1 MSNSEL
7 NFISEREHDFLEDSS
22 KWTSR
27 RGKKDVELTFINED
41 ESNDGESSTNGM
53 IGLRD
58 RRVKQLQKI
67 DDGTSSNLRNLSI
80 GLQRNSSGSGNSFTS
95 IRGVRIREVESAH
108 HGIDEDASLGLNS
121 TLNASTTLGSSFR
134 ISASGTLR
142 LGNFM
147 AINAGGIKRFGR
159 QSKPSPASGSLP
171 SFISESRAKDIKQE
185 LVMLD
190 VLGRGASGVVQR
202 ALHLPSLQLVAVKHV
217 RMFDADV
224 RNQAVR
230 ELKSL
235 YANMVP
241 LAAYRRH
248 KSSLQGVSREQT
260 RDGGD
265 ESFLGDTLILG
276 GSFGSSIGTS
286 SVETPTD
293 LGVSGTFSPTL
304 NTQFLDQEID
314 SHDSTTAT
322 YSAHLIRLYD
332 AYIDPRAST
341 VSIVIE
347 YCGGGSLQDIV
358 DAGGCRDERV
368 LARMAAHSLRGLAYL
383 HAHRQLH
390 RDIKPGN
397 ILCSTNGDNYKLADF
412 GIVRQLGEGTQD
424 QYAKTWVGTMV
435 YMSPERMSS
444 SSGSGYSFPADIW
457 SLGLS
462 IFSVALGRY
471 PYQDIAYWEL
481 LSSIKDFP
489 PPLHQLDEVYAN
501 SYIVSNES
509 GGGVHSVDEAGGDSH
524 HILPSPSKE
533 FIDFLEQTLCRDPDK
548 RPSAEMLLQ
557 HAFIVSNSQPTKR
570 GSGSSLLEP
579 PGWIGIPP
587 KVEQVPCSKDSI
599 IGIPLSES
607 AELGPHCAKRPGA
620 FSKLPIVQQET
631 LVDGL
636 KAMIYEIVADQAGVS
651 HWNTFLALFGS
662 SCQKNNAAS
671 HTLRQSLKLD
681 EFSFNEY
688 LLKRIGVDDISGH
701 SSPSKPLP
709 ASYSVLE
716 EGESLLSSAK
726 CTFQLGIDD
735 VRILS
740 KQLGLPP
747 LIVCAAFNDVI
758 LLKNRG
764 LPIEHPKR
772 KEGEKEE
779 ETDPILELLDADIA
793 QSSGLGETFSTKFD
807 GKQGVGPL
815 LEMDNLEL
823 DGEEDEDDALDG
835 IFFRPQGRPIGRGGG
850 GEGEEVR
857 RMSAPSSTTIFFK
870 EGAHSVVIRELPSKK

>member
-1 MSNSEL
+1 MSDDFEL
-7 NFISEREHDFLEDSS
+7 NKERDILEDSS
-22 KWTSR
+22 KWSR
-27 RGKKDVELTFINED
+27 RRGLAPKDIGALTFINED
-41 ESNDGESSTNGM
+41 ESNNNEGSIGG

-58 RRVKQLQKI
+58 RRVRQLQMEN
-67 DDGTSSNLRNLSI
+67 DLSSSNLKNLSI
-80 GLQRNSSGSGNSFTS
+80 GLQQGSSSSSGLSS

-108 HGIDEDASLGLNS
+108 HGLDEDLASGLNS
-121 TLNASTTLGSSFR
+121 TLNASTNLGSFR

-147 AINAGGIKRFGR
+147 AINGAGIKRFGR
-159 QSKPSPASGSLP
+159 QSKPSPISGSLP
-171 SFISESRAKDIKQE
+171 SFISESRAKDIKHE

-241 LAAYRRH
+241 LAAFRRH
-248 KSSLQGVSREQT
+248 KSSLQSVSREKS
-260 RDGGD
+260 RDGGGD
-265 ESFLGDTLILG
+265 SFLGDTLIFG

-286 SVETPTD
+286 SVATPVD
-293 LGVSGTFSPTL
+293 LGATGTFSPTL
-304 NTQFLDQEID
+304 DSQLIAQDVD
-314 SHDSTTAT
+314 SHDSTAAS

-397 ILCSTNGDNYKLADF
+397 ILCSTNGDSYKLADF

-444 SSGSGYSFPADIW
+444 SSGSGYSFPSDIW

-501 SYIVSNES
+501 SYIMSNES
-509 GGGVHSVDEAGGDSH
+509 GGGVHSIDEAAGDSH

-533 FIDFLEQTLCRDPDK
+533 FIDFLEQTLCRDPER
-548 RPSAEMLLQ
+548 RPSAEKLLQ
-557 HAFIVSNSQPTKR
+557 HAFIVSNIQSTKR
-570 GSGSSLLEP
+570 GSTSTETS
-579 PGWIGIPP
+579 GWIGVPP
-587 KVEQVPCSKDSI
+587 VEEVSFSKDSV

-607 AELGPHCAKRPGA
+607 AESGPHCAKRPGA
-620 FSKLPIVQQET
+620 FSKLPVEQQES

-636 KAMIYEIVADQAGVS
+636 KALIYEVVADRGGLT
-651 HWNTFLALFGS
+651 HWSSFMALFGS
-662 SCQKNNAAS
+662 SGQSNNGVS
-671 HTLRQSLKLD
+671 HTLRNSLKLD

-688 LLKRIGVDDISGH
+688 LLKRIGADDNIGPN
-701 SSPSKPLP
+701 SPSKPT
-709 ASYSVLE
+709 STFFSVP
-716 EGESLLSSAK
+716 EGSEISVTAAK
-726 CTFQLGIDD
+726 GNFQLGIDD

-758 LLKNRG
+758 SLKMRG
-764 LPIEHPKR
+764 LPIEQPKSLH
-772 KEGEKEE
+772 KKVDEDDD

-793 QSSGLGETFSTKFD
+793 QSSGLGETFSTKFG
-807 GKQGVGPL
+807 GKQSAGPS
-815 LEMDNLEL
+815 LEVVNLGSEV
-823 DGEEDEDDALDG
+823 DDDEDEDDALDG
-835 IFFRPQGRPIGRGGG
+835 IFFRPQGRTTVGGG
-850 GEGEEVR
+850 GG
-857 RMSAPSSTTIFFK
+857 STTATTIFFK
-870 EGAHSVVIRELPSKK
+870 EGAHSVVIREVPSTTTSSR